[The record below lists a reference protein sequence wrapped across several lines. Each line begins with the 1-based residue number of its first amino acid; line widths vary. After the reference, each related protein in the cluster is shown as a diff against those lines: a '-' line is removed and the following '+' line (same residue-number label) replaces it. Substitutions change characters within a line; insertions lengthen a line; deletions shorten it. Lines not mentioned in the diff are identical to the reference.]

1 MMDMKGSDN
10 DDDATRRT
18 LLRVLAAAGLTG
30 VGIAGTSGS
39 AAAHESKHKKRHG
52 KKDCKGRHGGRR
64 RKRGR
69 GRGRFDKHHRRFKCH
84 VERDGEIVEECEAV
98 DECEVGEDVVF
109 DGTLTITG
117 VELSDTNEVLVSGQ
131 LQGTLEGDESEEID
145 ESFDD
150 VSLGTLQ
157 EIFTVRPADDPE
169 DCPILEINI
178 GGLCLELLGLRVQ
191 LETIEIDPVGVFG
204 EDNLVSDLVC
214 DLLRRFSSQ

>member
-1 MMDMKGSDN
+1 MDMEGPDSDN
-10 DDDATRRT
+10 DATRRT

-30 VGIAGTSGS
+30 AGITGASGS
-39 AAAHESKHKKRHG
+39 AAAHSTDHKKGHG
-52 KKDCKGRHGGRR
+52 KKRGKGHGKKRRKGRG
-64 RKRGR
+64 K
-69 GRGRFDKHHRRFKCH
+69 FDEHCRRFKCH
-84 VERDGEIVEECEAV
+84 VKRNGKIEEECDAV
-98 DECEVGEDVVF
+98 DRCEVGEEVVF

-117 VELSDTNEVLVSGQ
+117 VELSDTNEVLVSGR

-145 ESFDD
+145 EPFED

-178 GGLCLELLGLRVQ
+178 GGLCLEILGLRVQ
-191 LETIEIDPVGVFG
+191 LETIEIDPVGILG

-214 DLLRRFSSQ
+214 DLLRRLSSS

>member
-1 MMDMKGSDN
+1 MMDMEGPDST
-10 DDDATRRT
+10 DDATRRT
-18 LLRVLAAAGLTG
+18 LLRVLAAAGLSG
-30 VGIAGTSGS
+30 AGIVGTSGS
-39 AAAHESKHKKRHG
+39 AAAHDSRHKKRHG
-52 KKDCKGRHGGRR
+52 KKGSKGHHGGRR
-64 RKRGR
+64 RGRER
-69 GRGRFDKHHRRFKCH
+69 GRGRFDKDYQYFKCD
-84 VERDGEIVEECEAV
+84 VERDGELIEECEAV
-98 DECEVGEDVVF
+98 DKCEVGEGVVF
-109 DGTLTITG
+109 EGTLTITG

-131 LQGTLEGDESEEID
+131 LQGTLEGEESEEID
-145 ESFDD
+145 ETFDD

-191 LETIEIDPVGVFG
+191 LETIEIDPVGILG

>member
-1 MMDMKGSDN
+1 MDMEGPNN
-10 DDDATRRT
+10 DDNATRRT
-18 LLRVLAAAGLTG
+18 LLRVLAAAGLTSA
-30 VGIAGTSGS
+30 GIAGTTGS

-52 KKDCKGRHGGRR
+52 KKGGKGHHRGRR
-64 RKRGR
+64 RGR
-69 GRGRFDKHHRRFKCH
+69 GRGRFDEHCRRFKCD
-84 VERDGEIVEECEAV
+84 VKRDGEIEEECDAV
-98 DECEVGEDVVF
+98 DRCEVGEEVVF
-109 DGTLTITG
+109 DGTLTITS

-145 ESFDD
+145 EPFED

-191 LETIEIDPVGVFG
+191 LETIEIDPVGILG

-214 DLLRRFSSQ
+214 DLLRRLSSS

>member
-1 MMDMKGSDN
+1 MDMEEPDSK
-10 DDDATRRT
+10 DDTTRRM

-30 VGIAGTSGS
+30 AGIAGTSGS
-39 AAAHESKHKKRHG
+39 AAAHGSKHKKHYG
-52 KKDCKGRHGGRR
+52 KKGGKGHGHGRR
-64 RKRGR
+64 RGR
-69 GRGRFDKHHRRFKCH
+69 GRGRFNKHCRRFKCD
-84 VERDGEIVEECEAV
+84 VKRDGKIEEECDAV
-98 DECEVGEDVVF
+98 DRCEVGEEVVF

-117 VELSDTNEVLVSGQ
+117 VELSETNEVLVSGQ

-145 ESFDD
+145 ETFED

-157 EIFTVRPADDPE
+157 EIFTVRPVDDPE

-191 LETIEIDPVGVFG
+191 LETIEIDPVGIFG

-214 DLLRRFSSQ
+214 DLLRRLSSQ